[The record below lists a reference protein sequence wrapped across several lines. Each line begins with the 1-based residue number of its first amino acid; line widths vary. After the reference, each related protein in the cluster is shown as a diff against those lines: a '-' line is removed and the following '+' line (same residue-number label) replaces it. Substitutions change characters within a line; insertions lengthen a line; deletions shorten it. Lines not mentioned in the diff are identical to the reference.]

1 MGDFFVLNNCRRF
14 PRAKLRC
21 DVVYRD
27 RVQSW
32 RGHTEDIS
40 FGGCRLSGYYPFALG
55 KPLSLM
61 LTHPSIDEPMVVIGK
76 VACLYGGAQNAI
88 GLAFLNQ
95 WRGTSVEDWIRK
107 LIAKDPEALRAGAR
121 VPNHLPIEA
130 QLHRAPQPPVQ
141 RVLSPA
147 EAVLMQKLAG
157 SVRAVSLRDL
167 RTEWGNEWERKAR
180 VVFDLMADGII
191 QCSLPQPGNSLTI
204 VPEFR

>member
-1 MGDFFVLNNCRRF
+1 MERHETFISMVRPFLCFPNSRRGGPVIVTPRRRCRNGRLQWKRRTIPLADSSGTEICMGDFFVLNNCRRF

-130 QLHRAPQPPVQ
+130 QLHRAP
-141 RVLSPA
+141 
-147 EAVLMQKLAG
+147 
-157 SVRAVSLRDL
+157 
-167 RTEWGNEWERKAR
+167 
-180 VVFDLMADGII
+180 
-191 QCSLPQPGNSLTI
+191 
-204 VPEFR
+204 